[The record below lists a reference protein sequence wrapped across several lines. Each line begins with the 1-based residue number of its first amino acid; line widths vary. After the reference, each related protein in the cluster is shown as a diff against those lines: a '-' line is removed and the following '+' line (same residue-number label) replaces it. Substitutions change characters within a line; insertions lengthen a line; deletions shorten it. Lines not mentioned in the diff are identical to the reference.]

1 MMNCFSEKIVTYG
14 QSSPTKE
21 NFQKKMHWK
30 KKILE
35 SQLYIF
41 YFVTVGVLRIFSGPA
56 KGSNLKNSPAASDI

>member
-14 QSSPTKE
+14 QSSPTKA

-30 KKILE
+30 KKNFRKPTLHIL
-35 SQLYIF
+35 
-41 YFVTVGVLRIFSGPA
+41 FVTVGVLRIFSGPA

>member
-1 MMNCFSEKIVTYG
+1 MDRAV
-14 QSSPTKE
+14 Q
-21 NFQKKMHWK
+21 QKKTFKRKCIGK